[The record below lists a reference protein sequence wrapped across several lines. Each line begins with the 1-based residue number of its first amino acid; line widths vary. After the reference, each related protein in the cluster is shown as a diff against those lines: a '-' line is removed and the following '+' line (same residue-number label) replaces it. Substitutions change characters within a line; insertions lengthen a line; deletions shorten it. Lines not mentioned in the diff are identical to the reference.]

1 MVDANPF
8 GRDGFLDQ
16 CFASRHAG
24 FPARRFA
31 AGSRRSL
38 EAEKLRAS
46 RNNNCQRNQPWA
58 SSLVFSRS
66 CPGVPTTSKSSIL
79 DTTFF
84 LSHTKSMP
92 YTKEEHQQVA
102 QEAAR
107 DQLGHF
113 VKKPPEVKPEVV
125 PPLQTVKV
133 QIDTPKQKPNDSDN
147 LVSLNIKNPLA
158 VFTRSL
164 MKAINKPMTIKI
176 PPLYAFPILIGTL
189 GIIPFSFFG
198 LGKQVEKEKI
208 AALPTPT
215 PIVIIQPTAT
225 PAPVMVSRM
234 GIIKATYQ
242 VTALLS
248 PITSVIP
255 SAVEGSPSAT
265 MEPSPTPTPVP
276 NRFLLVNGSTITFLV
291 VSSTVNLSSY
301 LNRKVLITGLFD
313 KTKNT
318 LQISKS
324 GDIEVLP

>member
-1 MVDANPF
+1 MPFNPQKRSQTAKGETRGSH
-8 GRDGFLDQ
+8 GRFVSNKAKTEPDPIIQ
-16 CFASRHAG
+16 S
-24 FPARRFA
+24 
-31 AGSRRSL
+31 
-38 EAEKLRAS
+38 
-46 RNNNCQRNQPWA
+46 QP
-58 SSLVFSRS
+58 
-66 CPGVPTTSKSSIL
+66 PI
-79 DTTFF
+79 
-84 LSHTKSMP
+84 
-92 YTKEEHQQVA
+92 Q
-102 QEAAR
+102 
-107 DQLGHF
+107 
-113 VKKPPEVKPEVV
+113 PP
-125 PPLQTVKV
+125 PPQTVKV
-133 QIDTPKQKPNDSDN
+133 QVETPRKQTNANSDS
-147 LVSLNIKNPLA
+147 LVSLNIPNPLTYYIRL
-158 VFTRSL
+158 FI
-164 MKAINKPMTIKI
+164 KAINKPMTIKI